1 MEQVTKHSIALIE
14 DDPIVRQT
22 TAQWLQ
28 LAGFDITT
36 FDNGQAALTEITQ
49 HKFVAI
55 ISDVRLPEINGLE
68 LLQQVKQQAPGIPV
82 ILITGHGDVDMAVKA
97 LQQGAYDFIE
107 KPFEP
112 ERLAHTVNQAI
123 LPYIESQKWQSRQ
136 AYLQRLEGIEQILI
150 GRSQVMC
157 ELREQVQKV
166 ADIDTNVIIYGDTGC
181 GKELVAYCL
190 HHFSGRQ
197 SHPFVPLNCGA
208 IPDNLFESELFGH
221 EAGAYTGA
229 AKRRIGKIEFADK
242 GTLFLDEIESL
253 PLAMQ
258 VKLLR
263 ALQESTVE
271 RVGSNH
277 AKQVNLRV
285 ISAAKCDLL
294 NHSDFRPDLFYRLNI
309 AQLHLPALKDREE
322 DALLLFEHFT
332 QEANPNTRRASP
344 ADQQA
349 LLNYPWPGNVREL
362 RNVAIRFALDDSLTV
377 GDILS
382 CRPQAT
388 TAGIKQGL
396 PLAVQMQSFERKI
409 LHDALRRHQGC
420 INDVMEELDLPRRTL
435 NQKMVKYALNRSD
448 YIPS

>member
-1 MEQVTKHSIALIE
+1 
-14 DDPIVRQT
+14 
-22 TAQWLQ
+22 
-28 LAGFDITT
+28 
-36 FDNGQAALTEITQ
+36 
-49 HKFVAI
+49 
-55 ISDVRLPEINGLE
+55 
-68 LLQQVKQQAPGIPV
+68 
-82 ILITGHGDVDMAVKA
+82 
-97 LQQGAYDFIE
+97 
-107 KPFEP
+107 
-112 ERLAHTVNQAI
+112 
-123 LPYIESQKWQSRQ
+123 
-136 AYLQRLEGIEQILI
+136 
-150 GRSQVMC
+150 
-157 ELREQVQKV
+157 
-166 ADIDTNVIIYGDTGC
+166 
-181 GKELVAYCL
+181 
-190 HHFSGRQ
+190 
-197 SHPFVPLNCGA
+197 
-208 IPDNLFESELFGH
+208 
-221 EAGAYTGA
+221 
-229 AKRRIGKIEFADK
+229 
-242 GTLFLDEIESL
+242 
-253 PLAMQ
+253 MQ

-349 LLNYPWPGNVREL
+349 LLDYPWPGNVREL

-448 YIPS
+448 YISS